1 MSDYCPDR
9 WVIVRISGKNHEPI
23 DKVLGSW
30 YGGYTGSDSWRLSSG
45 VTKVVEHDDH
55 YEVHNQSGSIYQL
68 FKGAKGTSTYTASV
82 LHKMITQLE
91 ESGEGTMQVI
101 EITELLGTRGQ
112 DEDSSRHRDE
122 QQAQ

>member
-9 WVIVRISGKNHEPI
+9 WVIVRITSKTHETI
-23 DKVLGSW
+23 DKILGSW
-30 YGGYTGSDSWRLSSG
+30 YGGYAGSDSWRFSSG

-55 YEVHNQSGSIYQL
+55 YEVHNHSGSIYEL
-68 FKGAKGTSTYTASV
+68 AKGAEGMSAYTASV
-82 LHKMITQLE
+82 FNNMAKKLE
-91 ESGEGTMQVI
+91 DRGEGMMDTI
-101 EITELLGTRGQ
+101 NITELLGTRGQ

>member
-9 WVIVRISGKNHEPI
+9 WVIVRIAGKNHEPI

-30 YGGYTGSDSWRLSSG
+30 YGGYAGSDSWRFSSG
-45 VTKVVEHDDH
+45 ITKVIEHDDR
-55 YEVHNQSGSIYQL
+55 YEVHNYSGSIYEL
-68 FKGAKGTSTYTASV
+68 FKGAEGMAAYTAAS
-82 LHKMITQLE
+82 LKKMTTQLE
-91 ESGEGTMQVI
+91 DSGEGTTQVI
-101 EITELLGTRGQ
+101 EITELLGMRGQ